1 MKTNANEVKFN
12 AVKGDKYEN
21 QEKKL
26 LVIGR
31 ATNGWEEPEGNA
43 FDELLTNENYNI
55 KRSAFW
61 RMAIKVLLEK
71 EHLEED
77 DISNNIQ
84 KLAWTNLYKFAPKS
98 GGNPSNKSMENQY
111 ECCVCELKKEFKCL
125 KPDVAILFTGES
137 WFKDFKHIF
146 SDFKT
151 VNKKN
156 VVLVCKFKDTNTKVI
171 VCNHPQGKNESEMLS
186 EILNQL

>member
-12 AVKGDKYEN
+12 AVVGKEYKN
-21 QEKKL
+21 QEMKL

-43 FDELLTNENYNI
+43 FDELLANKKYNI

-61 RMAIKVLLEK
+61 RMAIKVLLSK
-71 EHLEED
+71 DHLEKD
-77 DISNNIQ
+77 DISKNIQ

-98 GGNPSNKSMENQY
+98 GGNPSKKSMENQY
-111 ECCVCELKKEFKCL
+111 KDCVDELINEFNCL
-125 KPDVAILFTGES
+125 KPDVAILFTGEN

-171 VCNHPQGKNESEMLS
+171 VCNHPQGKNESEMLC